1 MWHERPTLGGLIAA
15 VLAWLYG
22 PLYAAGYLMGEAPGV
37 KGFIALIIGGLV
49 SPLGALTG
57 GLLLGVFEVATA
69 YYIGSLYSEGIA
81 FIMLM
86 LFLFMRPQGLI
97 ASRWSAA

>member
-1 MWHERPTLGGLIAA
+1 
-15 VLAWLYG
+15 
-22 PLYAAGYLMGEAPGV
+22 
-37 KGFIALIIGGLV
+37 
-49 SPLGALTG
+49 
-57 GLLLGVFEVATA
+57 VFEVATA

-97 ASRWSAA
+97 ASRWSAP